1 MSTFILGPFFLKTK
15 GGFTTTQAYYPG
27 FMAAN
32 NNFGTYG
39 RAYTN
44 NASMTLLDETQIS
57 STITD
62 FDATPVSRNTTLIGG
77 PAGTSKLM
85 IFKGTKPAL
94 SAVTDL
100 SAYNSQK
107 LITFD
112 IPTVANGGARFA
124 NGISP
129 TSSPKIS
136 ATQVYRG
143 VSMVAGICPNVA
155 IASDSGTPTWFWF
168 GNYSDGDNVSDQSFV
183 IGDISNT
190 ENNDFTGDLHF
201 VGDVVAGQY
210 YSSSGFKMDIPA
222 FYTI

>member
-15 GGFTTTQAYYPG
+15 GGYTTTQAYFPG
-27 FMAAN
+27 FMSAD
-32 NNFGTYG
+32 NNFGTYS

-44 NASMTLLDETQIS
+44 GVMVPDLDETHIFT
-57 STITD
+57 TITSSD
-62 FDATPVSRNTTLIGG
+62 VTPTTRNTTLIGG
-77 PAGTSKLM
+77 PDGTSKL
-85 IFKGTKPAL
+85 IIYKGIKPAL
-94 SAVTDL
+94 SAVTNL
-100 SAYNSQK
+100 SLFNSQK

-143 VSMVAGICPNVA
+143 VSMVAGICPNFV

-168 GNYSDGDNVSDQSFV
+168 GNYSDGDDVSDQSFV
-183 IGDISNT
+183 IGDISNA

-201 VGDVVAGQY
+201 VGDVVAGEY